1 MYKHI
6 VMAVA
11 LDHEHDMA
19 QLKEVT
25 QRLLVEGGKITALHV
40 FEELPGYASQYV
52 PADYVH
58 EFHKEIANDL
68 HHKVRD
74 MPGVTPVVVS
84 GHAGRTIVDHA
95 DDNDADCIVLA
106 SHRPGLEDYFL
117 GSTAA
122 RVVRHA
128 KCSVHVIR

>member
-1 MYKHI
+1 MYNHI

-11 LDHEHDMA
+11 LDHEHDLA
-19 QLKEVT
+19 QLQEIS
-25 QRLLVEGGKITALHV
+25 QGLLAEGGKITALHV
-40 FEELPGYASQYV
+40 FEELPSYASQYV
-52 PADYVH
+52 SANYVH
-58 EFHKEIANDL
+58 DFHKEVANDL

-74 MPGVTPVVVS
+74 MTNTTPVVVS
-84 GHAGRTIVDHA
+84 GHAGRTIVDYGHE
-95 DDNDADCIVLA
+95 NGADCIVIA
-106 SHRPGLEDYFL
+106 SHQPGLEDYFL